1 MDQPAAIPDR
11 RPLNSRSWPIMQR
24 LSTLLVAM
32 RVSPNLISI
41 LGMLAAIIAGV
52 LLAMTDA
59 LTSVSGWQDRAL
71 YALAALCIQARLLAN
86 LLDGMVA
93 IEGGTRSAV
102 GELYNDV
109 PDRIADC
116 AVLIGAGYAANSIPE
131 FGWCAAVLALFVT
144 YIRVLGK
151 SCGAP
156 SDFRGPMAKPHR
168 MALITAACLWL
179 ALAPES
185 LRPSVAISSRFPELG
200 LMSLALALICIGCI
214 ITAIRRLARLSSHLK
229 SGSVGSGGKPTP

>member
-24 LSTLLVAM
+24 LSTLLVALH
-32 RVSPNLISI
+32 VSPNLISI
-41 LGMLAAIIAGV
+41 LGMIAAIIAGV
-52 LLAMTDA
+52 LLF
-59 LTSVSGWQDRAL
+59 LTSGSSGWHDRVL

-131 FGWCAAVLALFVT
+131 FGWFAAVLALFVT

-185 LRPSVAISSRFPELG
+185 WRPSVTISTRLPELG
-200 LMSLALALICIGCI
+200 LMSLALVLICIGCI
-214 ITAIRRLARLSSHLK
+214 ITATRRLARLASHLK
-229 SGSVGSGGKPTP
+229 MGSVTP

>member
-41 LGMLAAIIAGV
+41 LGMIAAIIAGV
-52 LLAMTDA
+52 LLA
-59 LTSVSGWQDRAL
+59 LTSGGPDDVGWHDRAFH
-71 YALAALCIQARLLAN
+71 ALAALCIQARLLAN

-109 PDRIADC
+109 PDRISDG

-131 FGWCAAVLALFVT
+131 FGWFAAVLALFVT
-144 YIRVLGK
+144 YIRVLGR

-179 ALAPES
+179 ACAPES
-185 LRPSVAISSRFPELG
+185 WRPSVTISSRLPELG
-200 LMSLALALICIGCI
+200 LMSFALATICIGCI
-214 ITAIRRLARLSSHLK
+214 ITAIRRLARLALHLK
-229 SGSVGSGGKPTP
+229 SGSTGTTTP